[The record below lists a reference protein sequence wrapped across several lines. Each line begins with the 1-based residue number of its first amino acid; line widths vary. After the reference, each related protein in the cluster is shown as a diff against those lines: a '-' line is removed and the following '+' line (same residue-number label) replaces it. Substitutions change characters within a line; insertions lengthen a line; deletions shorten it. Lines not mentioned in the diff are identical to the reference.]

1 MLRCADIA
9 PLSPKWTA
17 MPAATRFRAVLACLA
32 IVLSVPADAQ
42 PANDVLECSGPFA
55 KDADEVALVKAFG
68 AHNVVRADIDIGELT
83 TEPGTVIFP
92 KHATRRIEVLWH
104 DMSERRR
111 PSSITVRHASTWTIA
126 ARFPDQRRITVGTP
140 LAQVEAINGKP
151 FLLFGFG
158 WDNGGYAVGWE
169 GGALK
174 NAVACNL
181 SLRFEPDPKAKDSAV
196 SKASGG
202 KQFKSSSP
210 AMRAVRPMVSSISL
224 GWPE

>member
-1 MLRCADIA
+1 M
-9 PLSPKWTA
+9 SF
-17 MPAATRFRAVLACLA
+17 PASAGVFAG
-32 IVLSVPADAQ
+32 LSVLVLGSAHAQ
-42 PANDVLECSGPFA
+42 PLDDVLECSGPFA
-55 KDADEVALVKAFG
+55 KDMDEAALVKAFG
-68 AHNVVRADIDIGELT
+68 AQNFVRADIDIGELT

-92 KHATRRIEVLWH
+92 THAKRRIEVLWH

-111 PSSITVRHASTWTIA
+111 PRSITVRHASTWTIA
-126 ARFPDQRRITVGTP
+126 ARFPDQRRLTVGTP

-181 SLRFEPDPKAKDSAV
+181 FLRFEPDPKAKDSAL

-210 AMRAVRPMVSSISL
+210 AMRAVRPTVSSISL